1 MISPKLSTAPKLTSI
16 DLAALAVTR
25 GNAGSAGRSF
35 SELAAA
41 PAFLPSPNLI
51 PQEEERQVAS
61 SVQGQSGASDRQVV
75 SSLACVL
82 KSCLMP
88 QFPPL

>member
-35 SELAAA
+35 SSELAAA
-41 PAFLPSPNLI
+41 PALLPSPNLI
-51 PQEEERQVAS
+51 PQEEETS
-61 SVQGQSGASDRQVV
+61 
-75 SSLACVL
+75 AC
-82 KSCLMP
+82 
-88 QFPPL
+88 